1 MSDRSANV
9 SQKRVRFARS
19 ATKHRV
25 SKERIRHVIAHCG
38 LAFEES
44 APTSDAEVLDARL
57 VCLGDD
63 PDGQAIE
70 VIAVEGSKE
79 ELIVIHAMT
88 LRKKYRDRYEEAKR
102 WRL

>member
-9 SQKRVRFARS
+9 SQRSVRFARS

-25 SKERIRHVIAHCG
+25 SKESIRHVIAHCG
-38 LAFEES
+38 LCFEEPAPS
-44 APTSDAEVLDARL
+44 AGAEVLDSRL

-63 PDGQAIE
+63 ADGWAIE

-79 ELIVIHAMT
+79 ELIVIHAMV
-88 LRKKYRDRYEEAKR
+88 LREKYRDQYEEAKR

>member
-9 SQKRVRFARS
+9 SQRRIRFSRS
-19 ATKHRV
+19 STKHRV

-38 LAFEES
+38 LAFEEP
-44 APTSDAEVLDARL
+44 APTREAEVLDNRL

-63 PDGQAIE
+63 ADGAALE
-70 VIAVEGSKE
+70 VMAVEGSKG
-79 ELIVIHAMT
+79 ELMVIHAME

>member
-1 MSDRSANV
+1 MF
-9 SQKRVRFARS
+9 QQRVRFARS

-38 LAFEES
+38 LTFKES
-44 APTSDAEVLDARL
+44 PPAREAGVFDDRI

-63 PDGQAIE
+63 ADGMALE
-70 VIAVEGSKE
+70 VMAVEGSKD
-79 ELIVIHAMT
+79 ELVVIHAME
-88 LRKKYRDRYEEAKR
+88 LREKYRDQYQEAKR